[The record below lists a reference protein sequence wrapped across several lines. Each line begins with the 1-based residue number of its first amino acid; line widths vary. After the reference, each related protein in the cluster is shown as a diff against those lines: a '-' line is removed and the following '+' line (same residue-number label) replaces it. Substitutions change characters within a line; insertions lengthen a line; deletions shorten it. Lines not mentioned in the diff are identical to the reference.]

1 VLIRIATLSM
11 AEPPAMIEFSK
22 PSTKTVIAVFIFI
35 LASGIQHDCH
45 AYLASLTKYTFPEHH
60 LFQSVLCP
68 HYTSECFIYIAIA
81 IAAAP
86 QGYAMNRTVL
96 SGLGFVISNLAVTAD
111 STRRWY
117 LEKFGPDQFKGRMRM
132 LPYVY

>member
-1 VLIRIATLSM
+1 M
-11 AEPPAMIEFSK
+11 AESPASLIEFSK
-22 PSTKTVIAVFIFI
+22 PSTKTFIAVPIFI

-45 AYLASLTKYTFPEHH
+45 KYLAGLRKYTLPEHR
-60 LFQSVLCP
+60 LFQLVVCP

-86 QGYAMNRTVL
+86 KGYAMNTTIL

-117 LEKFGPDQFKGRMRM
+117 IEKFGVNRLRGRWRL
-132 LPYVY
+132 LPYIY